1 MGNNIDIKEIAK
13 MLVYMGEKH
22 NEISAR
28 TNNGNLQYSDM
39 RNTHY
44 YVENIKNTLNSFDE
58 ETRVL
63 ILAEVESMG
72 KEAGKEVK
80 IYGKNSPAGK
90 TQSACSTVI
99 ATIVALEEEMIV
111 VDSERGSKP
120 YFTEDSKIINL
131 KDMDDFVLKPE
142 TFAGEKGITGVE
154 GLKPLYDDPNLT
166 LYAQKGL
173 NKDINQNLNTQK
185 ELNNVEVVDEN
196 AKRIEQYLNAKKY
209 NMGGNPIEELD
220 EVLRIVGKPIKNLG
234 LTNEGPELPDEGCP
248 EPEPN
253 TSNPNESASESATES
268 PNSMSGDGSDAL

>member
-28 TNNGNLQYSDM
+28 INNGNLQYSDM

-58 ETRVL
+58 ETRAL
-63 ILAEVESMG
+63 ILAEVESME

-80 IYGKNSPAGK
+80 VYGKNSPAGK

-99 ATIVALEEEMIV
+99 AIVTLAKESVIIEA
-111 VDSERGSKP
+111 ERVAKP
-120 YFTEDSKIINL
+120 YFTESSKIINL
-131 KDMDDFVLKPE
+131 KDMDDAGLKPE
-142 TFAGEKGITGVE
+142 TIAGGKEITGVE
-154 GLKPLYDDPNLT
+154 GLKPLYDDPILT
-166 LYAQKGL
+166 LYAQKRL
-173 NKDINQNLNTQK
+173 NKDLNQNLNAQK

-209 NMGGNPIEELD
+209 NMGSNPIEELD
-220 EVLRIVGKPIKNLG
+220 EVLRIVGQPIKNLG
-234 LTNEGPELPDEGCP
+234 LTNDGPELPDEGCP
-248 EPEPN
+248 ESEP
-253 TSNPNESASESATES
+253 SAPNEPASESATES
-268 PNSMSGDGSDAL
+268 PGSMSGDGSDAL

>member
-28 TNNGNLQYSDM
+28 INNGNLQYSDM

-44 YVENIKNTLNSFDE
+44 YVANIKNTLNSFDE

-63 ILAEVESMG
+63 ILAEVESME
-72 KEAGKEVK
+72 KEAGKEAK

-99 ATIVALEEEMIV
+99 AIATLAKESVIIEAERV
-111 VDSERGSKP
+111 VKP
-120 YFTEDSKIINL
+120 YFTEESKIINL

-142 TFAGEKGITGVE
+142 TIAGEKGITGVE

-166 LYAQKGL
+166 LYAQK
-173 NKDINQNLNTQK
+173 
-185 ELNNVEVVDEN
+185 ELNNNKNLKGVDEN
-196 AKRIEQYLNAKKY
+196 TKRIEQYLNAKKY
-209 NMGGNPIEELD
+209 NMGADPAEELG
-220 EVLRIVGKPIKNLG
+220 EVALTAGLG
-234 LTNEGPELPDEGCP
+234 TISSLSENEGPELPDEGCP
-248 EPEPN
+248 ESEPN
-253 TSNPNESASESATES
+253 TSTPNESASECATES
-268 PNSMSGDGSDAL
+268 PGSMSGDGSDAL